1 MSNTIDTE
9 VLFDLIHSVFQFGE
23 RFVVQRQL
31 SAFALVM
38 LGAWLLAQAL
48 WWLVGQRMESWV
60 NNRLSGRL
68 QRHLQYEVS
77 VIHQITLPILG
88 ITGLDIAQRLFLTR
102 QWQSGLFS
110 KFVLLLWAILGYR
123 LFIGLLEGRMGQRA
137 MRRYHRRFIGPLF
150 YLIVTSWFLNNLAPL
165 SRVANI
171 KIWDGF
177 TNPITL
183 GSLLFATVGFYF
195 WYDGSGVIKD
205 LLRFLIAPYTSAD
218 PGTVEASL
226 TIGRYVLISIGILV
240 VLAILGF
247 DSTMLAFATG
257 GLSVGIG
264 FGSKEI
270 IGNLVSGLM
279 LLFEQSLRPGDIV
292 SVEGQMGE
300 VNNMGIRAVTVNT
313 ANNVE
318 VVIPNQTF
326 LTSSVTTYTKSDR
339 LVRIL
344 IPFDVANAHSPHDVR
359 EAALAVAEQH
369 PQVAAE
375 PGPDVFFFGNG
386 DTSFLYELAVWTDD
400 PMITKPLTS
409 ALYYAM
415 FDEFKLRGL
424 EPPTP
429 QRDLQFLNPMMAL
442 QKMPVA
448 PEPRAGHREPEP
460 RNGHGRLVG

>member
-1 MSNTIDTE
+1 MSSSIDTE
-9 VLFDLIHSVFQFGE
+9 VLLDLVHSVFQFGE

-38 LGAWLLAQAL
+38 LGAWLLAQTF
-48 WWLVGQRMESWV
+48 WWLVGQGLENWV

-77 VIHQITLPILG
+77 VIHQITLPIFG
-88 ITGLDIAQRLFLTR
+88 ITGLDIAQRLFVAR
-102 QWQSGLFS
+102 QWQSGLFA
-110 KFVLLLWAILGYR
+110 KFAVLLWAILGYR
-123 LFIGLLEGRMGQRA
+123 LFIGLLEARLGKSA
-137 MRRYHRRFIGPLF
+137 MRRYHRRFIAPLF
-150 YLIVTSWFLNNLAPL
+150 YLIVTGWFLNNLAPL
-165 SRVANI
+165 HRLANI

-177 TNPITL
+177 TDPITV

-195 WYDGSGVIKD
+195 WYDGSGVVKD
-205 LLRFLIAPYTSAD
+205 LLHFLIAPYTSAD

-226 TIGRYVLISIGILV
+226 TIGRYLLISIGILV

-270 IGNLVSGLM
+270 IGNLISGIL
-279 LLFEQSLRPGDIV
+279 LLFDQSLRPGDIV
-292 SVEGQMGE
+292 SVEGQMGV
-300 VNNMGIRAVTVNT
+300 VNNIGIRAITVNT
-313 ANNVE
+313 LNNVE

-359 EAALAVAEQH
+359 AAALAVAKEH
-369 PQVAAE
+369 ALVADE
-375 PGPDVFFFGNG
+375 PAPDVFFLGNG
-386 DTSFLYELAVWTDD
+386 DTSFLYRLIVWCDD
-400 PMITKPLTS
+400 PMRTEPLTS
-409 ALYYAM
+409 ELYYAM
-415 FDEFKLRGL
+415 YDEFQRRALR
-424 EPPTP
+424 PPTP
-429 QRDLQFLNPMMAL
+429 QRDLQFLNPPL
-442 QKMPVA
+442 VWPGRLPVHQA
-448 PEPRAGHREPEP
+448 PEAQNGHR
-460 RNGHGRLVG
+460 

>member
-1 MSNTIDTE
+1 
-9 VLFDLIHSVFQFGE
+9 
-23 RFVVQRQL
+23 
-31 SAFALVM
+31 
-38 LGAWLLAQAL
+38 
-48 WWLVGQRMESWV
+48 
-60 NNRLSGRL
+60 
-68 QRHLQYEVS
+68 
-77 VIHQITLPILG
+77 
-88 ITGLDIAQRLFLTR
+88 
-102 QWQSGLFS
+102 
-110 KFVLLLWAILGYR
+110 
-123 LFIGLLEGRMGQRA
+123 
-137 MRRYHRRFIGPLF
+137 
-150 YLIVTSWFLNNLAPL
+150 
-165 SRVANI
+165 
-171 KIWDGF
+171 F

-326 LTSSVTTYTKSDR
+326 LTSSV
-339 LVRIL
+339 
-344 IPFDVANAHSPHDVR
+344 
-359 EAALAVAEQH
+359 
-369 PQVAAE
+369 
-375 PGPDVFFFGNG
+375 
-386 DTSFLYELAVWTDD
+386 
-400 PMITKPLTS
+400 
-409 ALYYAM
+409 
-415 FDEFKLRGL
+415 
-424 EPPTP
+424 
-429 QRDLQFLNPMMAL
+429 
-442 QKMPVA
+442 
-448 PEPRAGHREPEP
+448 
-460 RNGHGRLVG
+460 